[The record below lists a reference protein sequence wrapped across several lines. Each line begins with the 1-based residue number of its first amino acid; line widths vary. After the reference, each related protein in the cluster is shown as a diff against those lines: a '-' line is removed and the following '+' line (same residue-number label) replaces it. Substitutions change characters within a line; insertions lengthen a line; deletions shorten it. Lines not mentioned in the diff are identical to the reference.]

1 MTKYIYLSV
10 LQGNYGY
17 HGWEDLDS
25 CETKIRTARQD
36 LKMQLKEYRVND
48 SAWQSSHRIIK
59 RRVLRSN
66 LNQ

>member
-25 CETKIRTARQD
+25 CETKNRTARQE
-36 LKMQLKEYRVND
+36 LKMQLKECRLND
-48 SAWQSSHRIIK
+48 SGWQSKHRIIN
-59 RRVLRSN
+59 RRVLRTN
-66 LNQ
+66 HNQ

>member
-25 CETKIRTARQD
+25 CETKNRTARQD
-36 LKMQLKEYRVND
+36 LKMQLKEYRLND

>member
-25 CETKIRTARQD
+25 CETKNISARQE
-36 LKMQLKEYRVND
+36 LKKQLKEYRLND
-48 SAWQSSHRIIK
+48 SGWQSSHRIIK
-59 RRVLRSN
+59 RRVLRTN
-66 LNQ
+66 HNQ